1 MDILLTMVAS
11 VLMIIGFFVICRTS
25 DDEDEQEL
33 DEKTNAADEAQE
45 QIIEPETKTQTT
57 EHETSS
63 HGSNTPDS

>member
-33 DEKTNAADEAQE
+33 DEETNAADEAQE
-45 QIIEPETKTQTT
+45 QIIESETNKQTT
-57 EHETSS
+57 EH
-63 HGSNTPDS
+63 